1 MAIPGFATTPA
12 LLYVG
17 FLMLSAVKE
26 MDFGDGDMASA
37 IGGFLAIIMM
47 PFTYSIASGIMFGV
61 LAYVIIKIATGKI
74 KDIHMVMAIS
84 AVLFLIKILLMIFK
98 G

>member
-1 MAIPGFATTPA
+1 
-12 LLYVG
+12 
-17 FLMLSAVKE
+17 
-26 MDFGDGDMASA
+26 
-37 IGGFLAIIMM
+37 M